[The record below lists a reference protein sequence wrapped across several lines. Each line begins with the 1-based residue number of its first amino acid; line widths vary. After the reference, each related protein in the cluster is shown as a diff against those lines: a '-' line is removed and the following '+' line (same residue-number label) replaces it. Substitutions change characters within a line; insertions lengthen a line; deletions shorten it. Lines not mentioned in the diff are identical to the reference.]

1 MVLPQ
6 IAIVGRP
13 NVGKSSLLNRLARK
27 RISIVAAEPGVTR
40 DRVSAIIEVDS
51 PQDRPRETPAR
62 LVEVVDTGGF
72 GAYTALGK
80 RFDDVGA
87 DLATLSPDIEAQ
99 IAIAAEQADLILL
112 VVDVQ
117 EGLSSLDTSIATL
130 LRHNG
135 LAGKVLLVANKTDS
149 AEWLAE
155 GAAAAVLGFGEPT
168 GVSATSG
175 FGVAGLLAAIWHRLP
190 PPEAARERTD
200 DEIKI
205 AIVAKRNAGKSSLIN
220 ALAGEPRV
228 IVSEIAGTTR
238 DSIDVRFEMAGRRML
253 AIDTAGVRKRKS
265 FAHDI
270 ELYAYHRMLAS
281 IRRADVVVLMIDAT
295 VEVSQVD
302 KKLTLE
308 LQALHKPTVIAVNK
322 WDLVED
328 RVKTGDYLEY
338 LTEQLRGLSYA
349 PIVFLSATAGK
360 GLRDLVAM
368 VFNLYQQAGHFE
380 TTGRLNQVIE
390 SILRRRG
397 PSPRLG
403 RQAKVYYVSQIDAHP
418 PTIALVVND
427 PLLFEGPYERYL
439 LNRLREELPYSE
451 VPIRLLFRAR
461 KRMTLSELKSGG
473 SKARRHEGTKGR
485 RDKGTKGCAQ
495 GSSR

>member
-1 MVLPQ
+1 MTLQQ

-13 NVGKSSLLNRLARK
+13 NVGKSSLLNRLARQ
-27 RISIVAAEPGVTR
+27 RVSIVAAEPGVTR
-40 DRVSAIIEVDS
+40 DRVSAIIELESPSDS
-51 PQDRPRETPAR
+51 PDDTPAR

-72 GAYTALGK
+72 GAYTAQGK
-80 RFDDVGA
+80 RYDDIGA
-87 DLATLSPDIEAQ
+87 DLATLAPDIEAQ
-99 IAIAAEQADLILL
+99 IAIAADQADLILL

-117 EGLSSLDTSIATL
+117 SGLSSLDTDITTL
-130 LRHNG
+130 LRHHG
-135 LAGKVLLVANKTDS
+135 EADKVLLVANKTDS

-155 GAAAAVLGFGEPT
+155 GTAAAALGFGEPMA
-168 GVSATSG
+168 VSATSG
-175 FGVAGLLAAIWHRLP
+175 FGVRGLLAAIWDRLP
-190 PPEAARERTD
+190 APEAGRDQADNEM
-200 DEIKI
+200 KI
-205 AIVAKRNAGKSSLIN
+205 AIVAKRNAGKSTLIN

-238 DSIDVRFEMAGRRML
+238 DSIDVRFEMGGRRML

-265 FAHDI
+265 FADDI
-270 ELYAYHRMLAS
+270 ELYAYQRMLAS

-295 VEVSQVD
+295 INVSQVD
-302 KKLTLE
+302 KKLSLE

-328 RVKTGDYLEY
+328 RVRTGDYLVY

-349 PIVFLSATAGK
+349 PIVFLSAVAGQ

-368 VFNLYQQAGHFE
+368 TFNLYQQAGHFE

-427 PLLFEGPYERYL
+427 PELFQGGYERYL

-451 VPIRLLFRAR
+451 VPIRLLFRPR
-461 KRMTLSELKSGG
+461 KRMSLSELKSGR
-473 SKARRHEGTKGR
+473 KKRDEKTHRVTK
-485 RDKGTKGCAQ
+485 T
-495 GSSR
+495 

>member
-1 MVLPQ
+1 MTLPQ

-13 NVGKSSLLNRLARK
+13 NVGKSSLLNRLARQ

-40 DRVSAIIEVDS
+40 DRVSAVIEMDS
-51 PQDRPRETPAR
+51 PQDSPHDTPAR

-72 GAYTALGK
+72 GAYTAQGK
-80 RFDDVGA
+80 RYDDIGA
-87 DLATLSPDIEAQ
+87 DLATLAPDIEAQ

-117 EGLSSLDTSIATL
+117 GGLSSLDTKIATL
-130 LRHNG
+130 LRHHG
-135 LAGKVLLVANKTDS
+135 EARKVLLVANKTDS

-155 GAAAAVLGFGEPT
+155 GAAAAALGFGEPM
-168 GVSATSG
+168 GVSAASG
-175 FGVAGLLAAIWHRLP
+175 FRIRELMAAIWDRLP
-190 PPEAARERTD
+190 EPEAGRDPAD
-200 DEIKI
+200 DEMKI
-205 AIVAKRNAGKSSLIN
+205 AIVAKRNAGKSTLIN

-238 DSIDVRFEMAGRRML
+238 DSIDVRFEMGGRRML

-265 FAHDI
+265 FADDI

-308 LQALHKPTVIAVNK
+308 LQAMHKPTVIAVNK
-322 WDLVED
+322 WDLVEK
-328 RVKTGDYLEY
+328 RVKTGEYLDY

-349 PIVFLSATAGK
+349 PIVFLSAVAGQ

-368 VFNLYQQAGHFE
+368 TFNLYQQAGHFE

-427 PLLFEGPYERYL
+427 PLLFEGSYERYL

-461 KRMTLSELKSGG
+461 KRMTLSELKSGRKK
-473 SKARRHEGTKGR
+473 SAP
-485 RDKGTKGCAQ
+485 
-495 GSSR
+495 SS

>member
-155 GAAAAVLGFGEPT
+155 GAAAAALGFGEPV

-175 FGVAGLLAAIWHRLP
+175 FGVRGLLAAIRHRLP
-190 PPEAARERTD
+190 ESGAGPDLALD
-200 DEIKI
+200 DEMKI
-205 AIVAKRNAGKSSLIN
+205 AIVAKRNAGKSTLIN

-238 DSIDVRFEMAGRRML
+238 DSIDVRFEIGGRRML

-265 FAHDI
+265 FADDI
-270 ELYAYHRMLAS
+270 ELYAYQRMLAS

-328 RVKTGDYLEY
+328 RVKTGDYLDY

-349 PIVFLSATAGK
+349 PIVFLSASAGQGLGDLTAM
-360 GLRDLVAM
+360 A
-368 VFNLYQQAGHFE
+368 FNLYRQAGHFE
-380 TTGRLNQVIE
+380 TTGRLNQVVE

-427 PLLFEGPYERYL
+427 PALFEGSYERYL
-439 LNRLREELPYSE
+439 LNRLREELSYSE
-451 VPIRLLFRAR
+451 VPIKLLFRPR
-461 KRMTLSELKSGG
+461 KRMTLDELK
-473 SKARRHEGTKGR
+473 TQGR
-485 RDKGTKGCAQ
+485 AKR
-495 GSSR
+495 SRAVEQ

>member
-1 MVLPQ
+1 MTVQQ

-13 NVGKSSLLNRLARK
+13 NVGKSSLLNRLARQ

-40 DRVSAIIEVDS
+40 DRVSAIIELDS
-51 PQDRPRETPAR
+51 PSDSPDDTPAR

-72 GAYTALGK
+72 GAYTAQGK
-80 RFDDVGA
+80 RYDDIGA
-87 DLATLSPDIEAQ
+87 DLATLAPDIEAQ
-99 IAIAAEQADLILL
+99 IAIATDQADLILL
-112 VVDVQ
+112 VVDAQ
-117 EGLSSLDTSIATL
+117 SGLSSLDNKISTL
-130 LRHNG
+130 LRHHG
-135 LAGKVLLVANKTDS
+135 EAGKVLLVANKTDS

-155 GAAAAVLGFGEPT
+155 STAAAALGFGEPM
-168 GVSATSG
+168 GVSAASG
-175 FGVAGLLAAIWHRLP
+175 FGIRGLLAAIWHRLP
-190 PPEAARERTD
+190 ESEAGRDRTD

-205 AIVAKRNAGKSSLIN
+205 AIVAKRNAGKSTLIN

-238 DSIDVRFEMAGRRML
+238 DSIDVRFEMGGRRML

-265 FAHDI
+265 FADDI
-270 ELYAYHRMLAS
+270 ELYAYQRMLAS
-281 IRRADVVVLMIDAT
+281 IRRADVVVLMVDAT

-308 LQALHKPTVIAVNK
+308 LQEQHKPTVIAVNK

-328 RVKTGDYLEY
+328 RLKTGDYLDY

-349 PIVFLSATAGK
+349 PIVFLSASAGE
-360 GLRDLVAM
+360 GLQDLVAM
-368 VFNLYQQAGHFE
+368 VFNLYQQASHFE
-380 TTGRLNQVIE
+380 TTGRLNGVIE
-390 SILRRRG
+390 SILKRRG

-427 PLLFEGPYERYL
+427 PTLFEGGYERYL

-461 KRMTLSELKSGG
+461 KRMTLSELKSGRKKTAPT
-473 SKARRHEGTKGR
+473 S
-485 RDKGTKGCAQ
+485 
-495 GSSR
+495 